1 MPLALIVLLLSG
13 CAVSQDL
20 SRTPRTA
27 IEQLLLSQALE
38 RSLKELT
45 VPLGAGESVV
55 VDATG
60 FQTDRVHMHK
70 IDENLGVID
79 TLSWDLSFVRDV
91 VASRLGELGYRVRK
105 HDEEAAY
112 LVRIV
117 VQALGTNQGQTFFG
131 MPPVQS
137 VILPF
142 ALPELSLYKR
152 QDQMAYVRLYLDI
165 FETASGRFIRST
177 PWYIGR
183 SFYNQYTLLFFFTF
197 SRTDLI
203 EPP

>member
-1 MPLALIVLLLSG
+1 
-13 CAVSQDL
+13 
-20 SRTPRTA
+20 RTA

-45 VPLGAGESVV
+45 VPLGGGESVV

-117 VQALGTNQGQTFFG
+117 VQAL
-131 MPPVQS
+131 
-137 VILPF
+137 
-142 ALPELSLYKR
+142 
-152 QDQMAYVRLYLDI
+152 
-165 FETASGRFIRST
+165 
-177 PWYIGR
+177 
-183 SFYNQYTLLFFFTF
+183 
-197 SRTDLI
+197 
-203 EPP
+203 